1 MPGLLQGI
9 AAAGEGPGPLPVRGA
24 LYALPRFDNRTDDV
38 RVTPFHCG
46 PFANESERI
55 AFEHLKS
62 RIESSL
68 GANDDQWMLLTNLTW
83 SVTHQFQ
90 ADEIDMVA
98 IGPPGVR
105 VIEVKHWSRRWVDE
119 HAGLVEQEADKVT
132 NKARKIGTTSRKSV
146 PDLGRVDGVILLT
159 RESPDMK
166 ELAGRVVRG
175 VRFCTLREWR
185 EAIDFD
191 GTPALRPQQV
201 ALLGRRL
208 EPKSAVALD
217 GSLRRFAGY
226 VNLERRTP
234 PVERFHRV
242 YRGVHA
248 TRHDK
253 VVLHLYDL
261 SASDAADAE
270 TRASRECEALR
281 RLQLH
286 TWAPRVLD
294 SWQPAPGYAGE
305 MHFFT
310 VTDPL
315 APSLEKRASDRSWDT
330 PARLAFARAT
340 LDALVELHGETVD
353 DAPILHRNLTPE
365 TVLVRHD
372 NTPIFTGFEL
382 SKIPSQLSVASAG
395 PPSGEWPPSTAPEV
409 RAQGLH
415 AADAR
420 SDRYAL
426 CASLRVLFEGR
437 DDEASCQALD
447 VLASG
452 MTDDSS
458 RRSDPSALDARLSE
472 LLGESPPVPPPP
484 PARFWTEDQI
494 VPFRGSRYR
503 VVERLGAGGVGTAFK
518 VVQIDRDGEEEGTY
532 VAKVCHDEEA
542 GRRAVNAYR
551 LARSHLQHQA
561 VSGIFEVASAWREN
575 EFTALMTWVDGLPL
589 RDFAGVLP
597 LLVDDLDETSADA
610 LTLFWLQTMCKALDV
625 LHRNGLVHSDVNPG
639 NLIVSG
645 RDLVLTDYDFVSRID
660 EPIAA
665 PGAVLYCSPSHLSG
679 RKASPSDDLYALA
692 ASFFHVMFEH
702 EPFRHDGALAKE
714 RGLNWEAVDPE
725 RRAEYPS
732 VATFLDRATHPD
744 PGERFHSATEALKA
758 LVAKPSPSAATVAP
772 PGQATAL
779 PATAPEASGTGSAS
793 LPAPSAGAAAAREA
807 PDTQP
812 GSLGEIPGVR
822 PPSPGAAPEPPG
834 TRPVGLPASSAAA
847 TTPDPEPSAPPT
859 STAAPPE
866 DRPSPRETPDA
877 EAVRREQRVEWLRW
891 LLQSYPGSRWGNRE
905 TRGLDSDFA
914 EQTYVET
921 PLEAA
926 LYEDVRARRIRLV
939 VLCGNAGDGKTA
951 LLQQLAGRF
960 GLERRASSERVLKGE
975 TDDGLRVR
983 MNLDGSAS
991 WLGRSAD
998 DLLDD
1003 FLAPFRDG
1011 PPSEDIAH
1019 LLAINDGRLLEWI
1032 ERVERRDGETPLT
1045 EALYEALQR
1054 VQQDRWAEAPV
1065 ADRDDDIRAVTT
1077 NTLRPAETETPVA
1090 ERDASE
1096 HEREAPRSITDAT
1109 AAVEVAARD
1118 EHDEPEDAVGTGDD
1132 PAADDT
1138 GDVEGRPRPAPA
1150 AHIRFVNL
1158 NQRSLV
1164 GGVTADGTRIET
1176 GFLESLVDRLYG
1188 ASRAPEIWSPCATC
1202 SAQDRCEVFRG
1213 NRLFGPAG
1221 LPGTAPAEARSR
1233 ARDRL
1238 FEALQAVHLRGETH
1252 VTVRELRAALVYILF
1267 GVHFCDDYHDGVV
1280 ATGRRRAP
1288 DYWEP
1293 SFGPFPEPGAVAETT
1308 PPSLPWWDRAF
1319 DPQSPARQGAVLADL
1334 ARFDP
1339 ALDAHPR
1346 VDRHLVRPTRAG
1358 IRRGVPGFPD
1368 LDLASARRRAYFEWR
1383 ERDIE
1388 SITGDTHA
1396 LDLAHGRHLHRFR
1409 RLAVDDEA
1417 RKTACRALCAGI
1429 AGLATLPPQAYD
1441 RAGVVPLRIT
1451 PRTPT
1456 ETAFW
1461 IEKAADRFHL
1471 EADLPP
1477 ETAGLD
1483 RLHRQASLIYRYR
1496 NGREERLR
1504 LGAELFHLLME
1515 LSDGYQLGDASTD
1528 DTFAHLSI
1536 FVQRLEREDDR
1547 RLLAW
1552 NPMRDDRMYEVVAES
1567 ASEDGTQRI
1576 VIRPLV

>member
-1 MPGLLQGI
+1 M
-9 AAAGEGPGPLPVRGA
+9 
-24 LYALPRFDNRTDDV
+24 

-46 PFANESERI
+46 PFANESERT

-201 ALLGRRL
+201 ALLARRL
-208 EPKSAVALD
+208 EPKSTVALD

-234 PVERFHRV
+234 PVERFHRL

-340 LDALVELHGETVD
+340 LAALVELHGETVD

-395 PPSGEWPPSTAPEV
+395 PPSGEWPSSTAPEV

-420 SDRYAL
+420 SDHYAL

-458 RRSDPSALDARLSE
+458 QRSDPSALDARLSE
-472 LLGESPPVPPPP
+472 LLGESPPAPPPP

-575 EFTALMTWVDGLPL
+575 EFTALMTWVDGSPL

-625 LHRNGLVHSDVNPG
+625 LHRNGLVHGDVNPG

-665 PGAVLYCSPSHLSG
+665 PGAVLYCSPSHPSS
-679 RKASPSDDLYALA
+679 RKASASDDLYALA

-732 VATFLDRATHPD
+732 VAAFLDRATHPD
-744 PGERFHSATEALKA
+744 PGQRFHSAAEALKA
-758 LVAKPSPSAATVAP
+758 LVAKPPPSAATVAP
-772 PGQATAL
+772 PGRATAP

-807 PDTQP
+807 PDTRP
-812 GSLGEIPGVR
+812 GSPGEIPGVR

-847 TTPDPEPSAPPT
+847 TTPSPEPSAPPT
-859 STAAPPE
+859 SAAAPLE
-866 DRPSPRETPDA
+866 GRPSPGETPDA

-921 PLEAA
+921 PLEEA
-926 LYEDVRARRIRLV
+926 LFKDVCGRRVRLV

-951 LLQQLAGRF
+951 LLQHLAGRF
-960 GLERRASSERVLKGE
+960 GLERLASSERVLKGE
-975 TDDGLRVR
+975 TGDGLRVR

-991 WLGRSAD
+991 WRGRSAD
-998 DLLDD
+998 DLLDE

-1011 PPSEDIAH
+1011 PPAEDIAH

-1032 ERVERRDGETPLT
+1032 ERVERRERETVLT
-1045 EALYEALQR
+1045 RALYEALQG
-1054 VQQDRWAEAPV
+1054 VQHDRWTGAPAAAEDGDGEYDDEDAGGGGNAAGRRTEDAGAPAAAKDAHEYDDEDAGGGGDAAEHAEG
-1065 ADRDDDIRAVTT
+1065 AD
-1077 NTLRPAETETPVA
+1077 PAEDTEGTA
-1090 ERDASE
+1090 DA
-1096 HEREAPRSITDAT
+1096 APQ
-1109 AAVEVAARD
+1109 AASD
-1118 EHDEPEDAVGTGDD
+1118 
-1132 PAADDT
+1132 
-1138 GDVEGRPRPAPA
+1138 

-1164 GGVTADGTRIET
+1164 GGVTADGTDVET
-1176 GFLESLVDRLYG
+1176 GFLERLVGHLYG
-1188 ASRAPEIWSPCATC
+1188 GARAAEIWAPCATC
-1202 SAQDRCEVFRG
+1202 SAQDRCRVFQA

-1221 LPGTAPAEARSR
+1221 LPGGADAGARTR
-1233 ARDRL
+1233 ARRRL

-1252 VTVRELRAALVYILF
+1252 VTVRELRAALVYVLF
-1267 GVHFCDDYHDGVV
+1267 GVHFCDDYHEG
-1280 ATGRRRAP
+1280 AAAARRRPAP
-1288 DYWEP
+1288 AYWDP
-1293 SFGPFPEPGAVAETT
+1293 AFGPFPAPEAASETA
-1308 PPSLPWWDRAF
+1308 PAPLPYWDRAF
-1319 DPQSPARQGAVLADL
+1319 DPQSPGRQGGVLADL

-1346 VDRHLVRPTRAG
+1346 IDRHLVRPTRAG
-1358 IRRGVPGFPD
+1358 TRRGVPGYPE
-1368 LDLASARRRAYFEWR
+1368 LNLAAARRRAYFEWL
-1383 ERDIE
+1383 ERDVE
-1388 SITGDTHA
+1388 SLAGDPHA
-1396 LDLAHGRHLHRFR
+1396 LELAHGRHLRRFR
-1409 RLAVDDEA
+1409 RLPVDDGEREA
-1417 RKTACRALCAGI
+1417 ACGALCAGI
-1429 AGLATLPPQAYD
+1429 ARLATLPPQAYG
-1441 RAGVVPLRIT
+1441 RPGVVPLRIT

-1461 IEKAADRFHL
+1461 IEKPAERFHL

-1477 ETAGLD
+1477 APAGVD
-1483 RLHRQASLIYRYR
+1483 RLHRQATLVYRYAD
-1496 NGREERLR
+1496 GREERLR
-1504 LGAELFHLLME
+1504 LGAELFHLLLE
-1515 LSDGYQLGDASTD
+1515 LGEGYQLGDASTD

-1552 NPMRDDRMYEVVAES
+1552 NPMHEDAIREIAAES
-1567 ASEDGTQRI
+1567 GSGDGPQRL
-1576 VIRPLV
+1576 VIRPLA